1 MARRRPLRVGLV
13 GYGGIGRVH
22 ALGYRAIS
30 LHYVLDAEVVEAA
43 AAAGKHAYCEK
54 PLARTVAEGRRMP
67 AAVEV
72 DDATDPD
79 RPLGGRR
86 GFRRL
91 ETVQHHAGQ
100 AAPDWSQAAGF
111 ARSHAECQH
120 RFLCALWDGRQA
132 DPDLGAGL
140 HVQET
145 MEAALHSS
153 AAGRWVELA
162 ELAAGT
168 S

>member
-1 MARRRPLRVGLV
+1 M
-13 GYGGIGRVH
+13 Y
-22 ALGYRAIS
+22 
-30 LHYVLDAEVVEAA
+30 
-43 AAAGKHAYCEK
+43 
-54 PLARTVAEGRRMP
+54 
-67 AAVEV
+67 
-72 DDATDPD
+72 DATDPD
-79 RPLGGRR
+79 QPLGGRR

-100 AAPDWSQAAGF
+100 VAPDWSQAAGF
-111 ARSHAECQH
+111 ARSHAECQY
-120 RFLCALWDGRQA
+120 RFLCALWEGRPA

-145 MEAALHSS
+145 MEAALRSS

-162 ELAAGT
+162 ELTAGA